1 MLGIAPGWMGEA
13 VKVNIAVTA
22 HNIDDWDRIL
32 AGAYDRGP
40 AEPDADQVEKGLAFG
55 DLAEPLGYD
64 GVWVPDHFGSPYSM
78 SPNPLQIL
86 TYFAART
93 ERISLGTMVLVLPWW
108 HPVRLA
114 HQIAWLDIVSNGRFE
129 TIGLGRGVAK
139 REFDALGVSRE
150 ESRQRFA
157 ECLDILELALTT
169 ERFSY
174 DGEIFRIPEASLRP
188 QPRTRD
194 LPSRFYGASATNTSL
209 EFMARRGLK
218 PLAVGNKPL
227 SESAED
233 LKLVNRYRA
242 EEGMAPCQSK
252 NVMFMH
258 CARDRAQIERAL
270 GHVDHANLAI
280 FHHYDFGNR
289 AAFAGIKGY
298 EAYAAG
304 QANTTASDA
313 PPVATAKPEAE
324 VDKVYNL
331 DNMLIGTPDEI
342 IERIII
348 QQRAS
353 SYGEI
358 AIHPSLG
365 GMPFEEAERSL
376 RLFAEEVLPVVH
388 KMEAPLHASAL
399 PEAVG

>member
-1 MLGIAPGWMGEA
+1 

-22 HNIDDWDRIL
+22 HNIDDWDRVL
-32 AGAYDRGP
+32 AGAWDRGP
-40 AEPDADQVEKGLAFG
+40 ALPDAGQVEKGLAFG
-55 DLAEPLGYD
+55 DMAEPLGYD
-64 GVWVPDHFGSPYSM
+64 GVWVPDHFGSPYGM

-114 HQIAWLDIVSNGRFE
+114 HQIAWLDIVSRGRFE
-129 TIGLGRGVAK
+129 TIGLGRGVAR
-139 REFDALGVSRE
+139 REFDALAVPRE

-169 ERFSY
+169 EAFSY
-174 DGEIFRIPEASLRP
+174 DGEIFRIPETSLRP
-188 QPRTRD
+188 QPLTRD

-218 PLAVGNKPL
+218 PLAIGNKPL

-242 EEGMAPCQSK
+242 EQGLPPCQSK
-252 NVMFMH
+252 NVMFMY
-258 CARDRAQIERAL
+258 CSNDPEQIRTAL
-270 GHVDHANLAI
+270 GYVDQANRAI
-280 FHHYDFGNR
+280 FNHYDFGNR
-289 AAFAGIKGY
+289 AAFADVKGY

-313 PPVATAKPEAE
+313 PRTEASKSEE
-324 VDKVYNL
+324 VDQVYNL

-342 IERIII
+342 IARIER
-348 QQRAS
+348 QQKAS
-353 SYGEI
+353 SYSEI
-358 AIHPSLG
+358 AIHPALG
-365 GMPFEEAERSL
+365 GMDFAMAEKSVK
-376 RLFAEEVLPVVH
+376 LFAEEVLPVVH
-388 KMEAPLHASAL
+388 RMEAPLHRNAI
-399 PEAVG
+399 